1 MSSIQTIVASLLGV
15 TSLSEETA
23 RTKSRRAPQCETLE
37 GRQLLNGSW
46 GGPGTHGVWNAMG
59 SGLGFGTDSRD
70 PAQVQI
76 LSGTGGFDKGHGH
89 NFVFAGKGKAGH
101 GMPALSAQ
109 AKTDMQTL
117 QTDMKTL
124 ESEVPSTVTAQIKA
138 DKATIDQA
146 LATLTPTQLKAL
158 RPAPPSG
165 TTTPPTDPTAMLSN
179 TLKTAGLSDTQIT
192 QITTDFQ
199 NYQNTLKTID
209 PTLTAKI
216 TADQAAL
223 AKDMPAGAGHHIVTL
238 GGGGAGTMGPVFL
251 GHGL

>member
-23 RTKSRRAPQCETLE
+23 RTKSRRAPVCEALE

-46 GGPGTHGVWNAMG
+46 GGAGTHGVWNSMG
-59 SGLGFGTDSRD
+59 NGLGFGSGG
-70 PAQVQI
+70 PAQAHIHQMN
-76 LSGTGGFDKGHGH
+76 GTGGFDKGHGQ
-89 NFVFAGKGKAGH
+89 NFLFVGKGKPGH

-109 AKTDMQTL
+109 AKADMQTL
-117 QTDMKTL
+117 QTDTKTL
-124 ESEVPSTVTAQIKA
+124 ESEVPSTVTAQLKA

-165 TTTPPTDPTAMLSN
+165 TTTPPDPTAMLSS
-179 TLKTAGLSDTQIT
+179 TLKTAGLSDARIT

-209 PTLTAKI
+209 PTLSAKI

-238 GGGGAGTMGPVFL
+238 GGSGVGTMGPVVL
-251 GHGL
+251 GRGL

>member
-15 TSLSEETA
+15 TSLPEENT
-23 RTKSRRAPQCETLE
+23 RTKSQRSPACEALE

-46 GGPGTHGVWNAMG
+46 GGTGTHGVWSGMAGGLGLG
-59 SGLGFGTDSRD
+59 SGRPD
-70 PAQVQI
+70 PAQIQQWN
-76 LSGTGGFDKGHGH
+76 GAGGFDKGHLH
-89 NFVFAGKGKAGH
+89 NFMFADKGKLGH

-124 ESEVPSTVTAQIKA
+124 QSEIPSTMTAQLKA
-138 DKATIDQA
+138 DKATIDKA
-146 LATLTPTQLKAL
+146 LATLTPTQLKGL
-158 RPAPPSG
+158 HTAPPPG
-165 TTTPPTDPTAMLSN
+165 TTTPPTDPTAMLSD
-179 TLKTAGLSDTQIT
+179 TLKAAGVSDAQIT

-199 NYQNTLKTID
+199 NYQDTLKTID

-223 AKDMPAGAGHHIVTL
+223 ANDLPEGTGHHIVPL
-238 GGGGAGTMGPVFL
+238 GGGPGIGPVLF
-251 GHGL
+251 GPGR

>member
-1 MSSIQTIVASLLGV
+1 MNSIQTIVASLLGV
-15 TSLSEETA
+15 TSLPENT
-23 RTKSRRAPQCETLE
+23 RPRSRRAPACEALE

-46 GGPGTHGVWNAMG
+46 GGTGTHGVWNAMG
-59 SGLGFGTDSRD
+59 NGLGFGTDSPD
-70 PAQVQI
+70 PAHVQI
-76 LSGTGGFDKGHGH
+76 WNGTGGLDKGHVH
-89 NFVFAGKGKAGH
+89 NFAFVGKGKFGH

-109 AKTDMQTL
+109 AKADMQTL

-124 ESEVPSTVTAQIKA
+124 QSEVPTTVTAQLKA

-146 LATLTPTQLKAL
+146 LATLTPAELKAL

-165 TTTPPTDPTAMLSN
+165 TTTPPTDPTAALSS
-179 TLKTAGLSDTQIT
+179 TLKTAGLSDAQIT

-209 PTLTAKI
+209 PTLTAQI

-238 GGGGAGTMGPVFL
+238 GGGNGTMGPVLL
-251 GHGL
+251 GPGL

>member
-15 TSLSEETA
+15 TSRPEEIA
-23 RTKSRRAPQCETLE
+23 RTRSRRTPACEALE
-37 GRQLLNGSW
+37 GRQLLNGAW
-46 GGPGTHGVWNAMG
+46 GDTGAHGVWSGMAG
-59 SGLGFGTDSRD
+59 GLGLGHGGPDAAHIGQWSG
-70 PAQVQI
+70 AGA
-76 LSGTGGFDKGHGH
+76 LSKDHARGFDFLGHG
-89 NFVFAGKGKAGH
+89 KADH

-109 AKTDMQTL
+109 AKADMQTL

-124 ESEVPSTVTAQIKA
+124 QSEIPSTVTAQLKA
-138 DKATIDQA
+138 DKATIDKA

-158 RPAPPSG
+158 RPDSPPG
-165 TTTPPTDPTAMLSN
+165 TTTPPTDPTAALSS
-179 TLKTAGLSDTQIT
+179 TLKTAGLSDAQIS

-223 AKDMPAGAGHHIVTL
+223 AQDMPAGAGHHAGSF
-238 GGGGAGTMGPVFL
+238 GGPGMMGPGLL
-251 GHGL
+251 GPGL